1 MIKIEDNKFDLAL
14 YVINLKI
21 ADTIKN
27 NKEKDYNKFKTEL
40 TKLTDEKRRI
50 YKNDKEIINKVL
62 NVYLEE
68 IRGDKIGE

>member
-27 NKEKDYNKFKTEL
+27 NKEKEYNKFKTEL
-40 TKLTDEKRRI
+40 TKLIDEKRRI
-50 YKNDKEIINKVL
+50 YKNDKEIINKIL